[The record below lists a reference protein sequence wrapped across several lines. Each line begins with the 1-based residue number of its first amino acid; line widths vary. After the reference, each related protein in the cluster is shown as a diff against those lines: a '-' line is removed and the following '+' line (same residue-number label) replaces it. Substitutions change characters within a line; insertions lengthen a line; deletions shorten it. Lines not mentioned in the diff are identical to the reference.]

1 MAMWKNVAIDAHVEK
16 DLYQKN
22 KIILRAIET
31 ALLSCTAVTAR
42 ISMTSNT
49 VRVDFVGGSKRKHK
63 SHHLHE
69 MLMKGAS
76 ELT

>member
-22 KIILRAIET
+22 RIILRAIET

-49 VRVDFVGGSKRKHK
+49 ARADFVGGSKRKHK
-63 SHHLHE
+63 
-69 MLMKGAS
+69 MKGVS
-76 ELT
+76 ELP